1 MTRHAQCKI
10 AVRLIGI
17 LIAGLTFADA
27 WHAAHSMFF
36 NRIWFGVYLDWLWPF
51 TSYDREALD
60 DLGKLIQFA
69 LALVMIFFAGAVSRL
84 VMWRMRPEGEC
95 PKCGY
100 DVRGV
105 TGKCP
110 ECGAGLSGAHR

>member
-1 MTRHAQCKI
+1 MTRHAQCKV

-27 WHAAHSMFF
+27 WHAAHTMFF

-51 TSYDREALD
+51 TIYDNEALD
-60 DLGKLIQFA
+60 DLGTLIQFA
-69 LALVMIFFAGAVSRL
+69 LALVLMFFAGPVSRL
-84 VMWRMRPEGEC
+84 VMWRMRPDGEC

-105 TGKCP
+105 TGTCP
-110 ECGAGLSGAHR
+110 ECGAKLARESR